1 MREGIRVREITND
14 EGRRLLQIVRRS
26 SGSVVRWRRAQM
38 VLLSAQGMD
47 VAQIAKVAFTSP
59 DRVREVLHNFNDDG
73 FDSLAPKYSGGR
85 PPKFTLPERREIKK
99 IALTRPVDHDLPF
112 STWSLSKLAEFLVAE
127 GVVDDIS
134 HEGLRVLL
142 REEGVSFQVIK
153 TWKQSN
159 DPDFEAKKNRVLEL
173 YDIADG
179 KAKPKKG
186 DPTVVICMDE
196 FGPLNLLAPAGQAV
210 GAEDR
215 QRASEHHRDHG
226 AGAAGPPTPAPR
238 GSVTSWPP
246 TT

>member
-1 MREGIRVREITND
+1 
-14 EGRRLLQIVRRS
+14 
-26 SGSVVRWRRAQM
+26 M

-59 DRVREVLHNFNDDG
+59 DRVREVLHNVNDDG

-99 IALTRPVDHDLPF
+99 IALSRPVDHDLPF
-112 STWSLSKLAEFLVAE
+112 SAWSLTELAEFLVAE

-153 TWKQSN
+153 TWKQSK

-173 YDIADG
+173 YDIAEG
-179 KAKPKKG
+179 KAKAKRG
-186 DPTVVICMDE
+186 DPLVVICVDE
-196 FGPLNLLAPAGQAV
+196 FGPLNLLPRPGKQWAPVILKGEV
-210 GAEDR
+210 DPSDR
-215 QRASEHHRDHG
+215 RRRRRRATYTR
-226 AGAAGPPTPAPR
+226 TK
-238 GSVTSWPP
+238 GSVTSWRH